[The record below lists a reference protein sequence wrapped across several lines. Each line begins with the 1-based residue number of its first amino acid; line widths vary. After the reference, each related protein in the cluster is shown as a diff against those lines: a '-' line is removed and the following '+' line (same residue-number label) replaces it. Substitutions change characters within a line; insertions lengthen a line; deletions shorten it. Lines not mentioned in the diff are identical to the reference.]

1 MTSVEEITVAA
12 VQMVS
17 TDCLDENL
25 KVVERCVKEAVEK
38 GAQLIVLPE
47 NFALMAKNSK
57 QLLAIAEPLGQGAVQ
72 GFLSELSKKYRC
84 WIVAGS
90 LAVLSAIKNKVYATC
105 LVYNDSGERVAHY
118 HKMHL
123 FDVDISDD
131 KGRYRE
137 SDTFMAGDEVVV
149 VQTPFGVMGL
159 SICYDLRFP
168 ELYRKLLHK
177 GAEFIV
183 APSAFT
189 ELTGR
194 AHWSLL
200 CRARAVENSCYMV
213 APNQGGVHINDRA
226 TYGHSMIVDPWGDVL
241 AELGTGEGLAIATLN
256 KAHLEKI
263 RTSFPAIQHGRFSM
277 TINEKLND

>member
-1 MTSVEEITVAA
+1 MLAMTKDEWVVAA

-17 TDCLDENL
+17 SDQVEENL
-25 KVVERCVKEAVEK
+25 KAVQRQVSEAVAD
-38 GAQLIVLPE
+38 GADLIVLPE
-47 NFALMAKNSK
+47 NFALMARHSG
-57 QLLAIAEPLGQGAVQ
+57 QLLSIAENLGVGAIQ
-72 GFLSELSKKYRC
+72 SFLAELSKSQGC

-90 LAVLSAIKNKVYATC
+90 LPIKSPLSDKVYATC
-105 LVYNDSGERVAHY
+105 LVYNANGEQAAVY

-123 FDVDISDD
+123 FDVDIADG

-137 SDTFMAGDEVVV
+137 SDTFLAGEKPVVLD
-149 VQTPFGVMGL
+149 TPFGVMGL

-168 ELYRKLLHK
+168 ELYRELLQQ

-200 CRARAVENSCYMV
+200 CRTRAVENSCYLI
-213 APNQGGVHINDRA
+213 AANQGGVHKNGRA

-241 AELGTGEGLAIATLN
+241 SELDTNAGIALATIKRSELN
-256 KAHLEKI
+256 KV
-263 RTSFPAIQHGRFSM
+263 RTSLPAIEHRRFSI
-277 TINEKLND
+277 TRD